1 MGYATSQQ
9 LARYYELYQN
19 IDVTFSKEVIKA
31 TGLIP
36 QQVYV
41 KALGG
46 QWPCV
51 VNSASLSGAKI
62 ISGIKSGFYEKIQ
75 QGNTSV
81 SLRLSFQDPEK
92 SEPMSFFVTSK
103 ITGFTQYAGSPDLII
118 INIAYTQRPPDD
130 LIEKLGALLEANIN
144 STKRRE
150 ERIVMTPDA
159 MRKLGILQKETV
171 IFIQGIP
178 RRCIIRDL
186 SFSGSKV
193 IMVGIAP
200 FLINK
205 EVVLRIDI
213 AEPRLALGV
222 KGTIVRTEDVEGRK
236 DLVALAIKYHEAE
249 IPMGYKMQIN
259 AYLSQ
264 MRKTAL
270 HDAEEADGANAPKHA
285 HEGHASKDEKTNS
298 TAGSPDAATNAA
310 VAANTTAAPTAGA
323 TPDPKAAEAAPAA
336 GTGDAASAK
345 K

>member
-81 SLRLSFQDPEK
+81 SLRLSFLDPEK

-213 AEPRLALGV
+213 TEPRLALGV

-270 HDAEEADGANAPKHA
+270 HDAEAADGASAPKHA
-285 HEGHASKDEKTNS
+285 HEGHASKNDKD
-298 TAGSPDAATNAA
+298 TAANAKKPSETATGSPDATPNAES
-310 VAANTTAAPTAGA
+310 APSAGA
-323 TPDPKAAEAAPAA
+323 KPEAQAADAAQAGDAAPA
-336 GTGDAASAK
+336 K